1 VGSPGKASTR
11 RLNVN
16 KKTAAVALM
25 AVFTLA
31 ICFIILG
38 AVSTDL
44 KAALLIDDA
53 KFGSLIM
60 ALFLTSCI
68 VQLFIGP
75 AVDRFG
81 YKPVAILGFLVTSA
95 SLFLLANATSFETA
109 RLACILLG
117 VGAMSANTVGNTL
130 MPVVLFGGEEP
141 ARAANLG
148 NAFFGLGYVS
158 VPFLFTLFM
167 QKLGISYSSS
177 ISVFAALVLLF
188 LVYSLTAPFPTVP
201 TGFSLGRALSLLG
214 QPAVLVAALA
224 LFCYIALEV
233 SMGSWI
239 RGLMVEILGKDNPP
253 ADASFWAGMV
263 LTLFGVAMAAGR
275 FLSSTIKNLTAVG
288 IRLIAGAAVVSLL
301 AILVMMW
308 TESAAL
314 AILAV
319 VVVGLAFAP
328 IFPTIIGVTFS
339 KFDASQY
346 GSVFGIVFAIG
357 LLGGT
362 FVPKWIGDL
371 SAGGTVQ
378 DGLKIAAAMALL
390 LVVVTPVLGLAGKRS
405 SR

>member
-1 VGSPGKASTR
+1 
-11 RLNVN
+11 
-16 KKTAAVALM
+16 M

-38 AVSTDL
+38 SVSTDL
-44 KAALLIDDA
+44 MAALKLDA
-53 KFGSLIM
+53 AQFGSLIM

-81 YKPVAILGFLVTSA
+81 YKPVAIVGFLVTSA
-95 SLFLLANATSFETA
+95 SLFILANAATFETA
-109 RLACILLG
+109 RLACVLLG
-117 VGAMSANTVGNTL
+117 VGAMAANTVGNTL
-130 MPVVLFGGEEP
+130 MPVVLFEGKDP

-158 VPFLFTLFM
+158 VPFLFSLFM
-167 QKLGISYSSS
+167 QKMGISYSTS
-177 ISVFAALVLLF
+177 ISVFAVLVLLF

-201 TGFSLGRALSLLG
+201 TGFSLAKALSLLA

-239 RGLMVEILGKDNPP
+239 RKLMEELFAKSYTP

-263 LTLFGVAMAAGR
+263 LSLFGVAMAAGR
-275 FLSSTIKNLTAVG
+275 FLSSAIKNLTALGV
-288 IRLIAGAAVVSLL
+288 RLVAAAALLSLV
-301 AILVMMW
+301 AILAMTW
-308 TESAAL
+308 TQSATL

-328 IFPTIIGVTFS
+328 IFPTIVGVTFS

-346 GSVFGIVFAIG
+346 GSIFGIIFSIG

-362 FVPKWIGDL
+362 FVPAWIGNL
-371 SAGGTVQ
+371 SASGTVQ
-378 DGLKIAAAMALL
+378 GGLKVAAGMAALL
-390 LVVVTPVLGLAGKRS
+390 VLVTPLLGGVGKKNTR
-405 SR
+405 

>member
-1 VGSPGKASTR
+1 
-11 RLNVN
+11 
-16 KKTAAVALM
+16 M

-38 AVSTDL
+38 SVSSDL
-44 KAALLIDDA
+44 MAALQLDA
-53 KFGSLIM
+53 AQFGSLIM

-95 SLFLLANATSFETA
+95 SLFMLANAGTYDTA

-117 VGAMSANTVGNTL
+117 VGAMACNTVGNTL
-130 MPVVLFGGEEP
+130 MPVVLFEGKDP

-167 QKLGISYSSS
+167 QKLGISYTTS

-188 LVYSLTAPFPTVP
+188 LLYSLAAPFPSIP
-201 TGFSLGRALSLLG
+201 TGFSLGRALSLLS
-214 QPAVLVAALA
+214 QPAVLVAAAA

-239 RGLMVEILGKDNPP
+239 RRLMEEILSRDRSP
-253 ADASFWAGMV
+253 ADAAFWAGMV
-263 LTLFGVAMAAGR
+263 LSLFGIAMAAGR
-275 FLSSTIKNLTAVG
+275 ALSSTIKNLTALGVK
-288 IRLIAGAAVVSLL
+288 LVAGAALVSLV
-301 AILVMMW
+301 AILAMTW
-308 TESAAL
+308 TQSAAL

-319 VVVGLAFAP
+319 VLVGLAFAP
-328 IFPTIIGVTFS
+328 IFPTIVGVTFA
-339 KFDASQY
+339 KFDSSQY
-346 GSVFGIVFAIG
+346 GSIFGIIFSIG

-362 FVPKWIGDL
+362 FVPAWIGNL
-371 SAGGTVQ
+371 SASGTVQ
-378 DGLKIAAAMALL
+378 GGLKVAAAMAAL
-390 LVVVTPVLGLAGKRS
+390 LVLVTPLLGLFGRKAASQGEKNVA
-405 SR
+405 

>member
-1 VGSPGKASTR
+1 
-11 RLNVN
+11 VN

-44 KAALLIDDA
+44 KAALRIDDA

-130 MPVVLFGGEEP
+130 MPVVLFGGKEP

-167 QKLGISYSSS
+167 QKLGISYSTS
-177 ISVFAALVLLF
+177 ISAFAALVLLF

-239 RGLMVEILGKDNPP
+239 RGLMVEILGKDSPP

-288 IRLIAGAAVVSLL
+288 IRLIVGAAVVSLL

-308 TESAAL
+308 TQSAAL

-319 VVVGLAFAP
+319 VVIGLAFAP

-390 LVVVTPVLGLAGKRS
+390 LVVVAPFLALAGKKG

>member
-1 VGSPGKASTR
+1 M
-11 RLNVN
+11 N
-16 KKTAAVALM
+16 KRTAVVALM

-38 AVSTDL
+38 SVSTDL
-44 KAALLIDDA
+44 MAALKLDSA
-53 KFGSLIM
+53 QFGSLIM

-81 YKPVAILGFLVTSA
+81 YKPVAILGFLMTSV
-95 SLFLLANATSFETA
+95 SLFMLAYATTYEMA

-117 VGAMSANTVGNTL
+117 VGAMAANTVGNTL
-130 MPVVLFGGEEP
+130 MPVVLFEGKDP

-148 NAFFGLGYVS
+148 NAFFGLGYVL
-158 VPFLFTLFM
+158 VPFLFTLFI
-167 QKLGISYSSS
+167 QKMGISYTTSL
-177 ISVFAALVLLF
+177 SVFAVLVLLF
-188 LVYSLTAPFPTVP
+188 LVYSLTASYPTVP
-201 TGFSLGRALSLLG
+201 TGFSLGKALSLLA

-239 RGLMVEILGKDNPP
+239 RRLMEEILAKDYTP
-253 ADASFWAGMV
+253 AEASFWAGMV
-263 LTLFGVAMAAGR
+263 LSLFGVAMAAGR
-275 FLSSTIKNLTAVG
+275 FLSSMIKNLTAVG
-288 IRLIAGAAVVSLL
+288 VKLVAGAAVLSLV
-301 AILVMMW
+301 AILAMVW
-308 TESAAL
+308 TQSAAL

-328 IFPTIIGVTFS
+328 IFPTIVGVTFS

-346 GSVFGIVFAIG
+346 GSIFGIIFSIG

-362 FVPKWIGDL
+362 FVPAWIGNL
-371 SAGGTVQ
+371 SATGTVQ
-378 DGLKIAAAMALL
+378 GGLKVAAAMAAL
-390 LVVVTPVLGLAGKRS
+390 LVLVTPLLGVVGKKS
-405 SR
+405 SS

>member
-1 VGSPGKASTR
+1 
-11 RLNVN
+11 
-16 KKTAAVALM
+16 
-25 AVFTLA
+25 
-31 ICFIILG
+31 
-38 AVSTDL
+38 
-44 KAALLIDDA
+44 
-53 KFGSLIM
+53 
-60 ALFLTSCI
+60 
-68 VQLFIGP
+68 
-75 AVDRFG
+75 
-81 YKPVAILGFLVTSA
+81 
-95 SLFLLANATSFETA
+95 
-109 RLACILLG
+109 
-117 VGAMSANTVGNTL
+117 
-130 MPVVLFGGEEP
+130 
-141 ARAANLG
+141 
-148 NAFFGLGYVS
+148 
-158 VPFLFTLFM
+158 
-167 QKLGISYSSS
+167 
-177 ISVFAALVLLF
+177 
-188 LVYSLTAPFPTVP
+188 
-201 TGFSLGRALSLLG
+201 
-214 QPAVLVAALA
+214 
-224 LFCYIALEV
+224 
-233 SMGSWI
+233 MGSWI

-253 ADASFWAGMV
+253 ADASFGAGMV

-275 FLSSTIKNLTAVG
+275 FLSSAVKNLTAVG

-390 LVVVTPVLGLAGKRS
+390 LVVVAPVLALAGKKG

>member
-1 VGSPGKASTR
+1 
-11 RLNVN
+11 
-16 KKTAAVALM
+16 M

-44 KAALLIDDA
+44 KATLQIDDA
-53 KFGSLIM
+53 RFGSLIM

-81 YKPVAILGFLVTSA
+81 YKPVAILGFLVTSS
-95 SLFLLANATSFETA
+95 SLFTLAYATTYETV
-109 RLACILLG
+109 RIACIFLG
-117 VGAMSANTVGNTL
+117 VGAMAANTVGNTL
-130 MPVVLFGGEEP
+130 MPVVLFEGKDP

-167 QKLGISYSSS
+167 QKMGISYGTS
-177 ISVFAALVLLF
+177 ISVFAVLVLLF
-188 LVYSLTAPFPTVP
+188 LVYCLTAPFPSVP
-201 TGFSLGRALSLLG
+201 TGFSLGKALSLLSK
-214 QPAVLVAALA
+214 PAVLVAAAA

-239 RGLMVEILGKDNPP
+239 KALMVEIIGKDHRP
-253 ADASFWAGMV
+253 AEASFQAGMI
-263 LTLFGVAMAAGR
+263 LSLFGVAMAAGR

-288 IRLIAGAAVVSLL
+288 VKLIAGAAVVSLV
-301 AILVMMW
+301 AILAMVF
-308 TESAAL
+308 TQSAAL
-314 AILAV
+314 AVLAV

-328 IFPTIIGVTFS
+328 IFPTIVGVTFS
-339 KFDASQY
+339 KFDSSQY
-346 GSVFGIVFAIG
+346 GSIFGIIFAIG

-378 DGLKIAAAMALL
+378 DGLKIAAGMALL
-390 LVVVTPVLGLAGKRS
+390 LVLVTPLLGVVGQKGR
-405 SR
+405 

>member
-1 VGSPGKASTR
+1 
-11 RLNVN
+11 
-16 KKTAAVALM
+16 M

-44 KAALLIDDA
+44 KAALQIDDA
-53 KFGSLIM
+53 QFGSLIM
-60 ALFLTSCI
+60 AMFLTSCI

-95 SLFLLANATSFETA
+95 SLFVLANTTSFDTA

-130 MPVVLFGGEEP
+130 MPVVLFGGKEP

-167 QKLGISYSSS
+167 QKMGISYSAS
-177 ISVFAALVLLF
+177 ISVFAILVLLF

-201 TGFSLGRALSLLG
+201 TGFSLGRALSLLA

-239 RGLMVEILGKDNPP
+239 RRLMEEILAKDYQP
-253 ADASFWAGMV
+253 AEASFWAGMV
-263 LTLFGVAMAAGR
+263 LTLFGLAMAAGR
-275 FLSSTIKNLTAVG
+275 FLSSMIKNLTAVG
-288 IRLIAGAAVVSLL
+288 VKLIAGAAVVSLV
-301 AILVMMW
+301 AILIMIW
-308 TESAAL
+308 TQSVAL
-314 AILAV
+314 AVLAV
-319 VVVGLAFAP
+319 VLVGLAFAP
-328 IFPTIIGVTFS
+328 IFPTIVGVTFS

-346 GSVFGIVFAIG
+346 GSIFGIIFSIG

-362 FVPKWIGDL
+362 FVPAWIGNL
-371 SAGGTVQ
+371 SASGTVQ
-378 DGLKIAAAMALL
+378 GGLKVAAAMAAL
-390 LVVVTPVLGLAGKRS
+390 LVLVTPLLGVVGKKTAR
-405 SR
+405 

>member
-1 VGSPGKASTR
+1 M
-11 RLNVN
+11 N
-16 KKTAAVALM
+16 KRTAIVALM

-38 AVSTDL
+38 SVSTDL
-44 KAALLIDDA
+44 MAALKLDSA
-53 KFGSLIM
+53 QFGSLIM

-81 YKPVAILGFLVTSA
+81 YKPVAILGFLMTSV
-95 SLFLLANATSFETA
+95 SLFMLAYATTYEMA
-109 RLACILLG
+109 RVACILLG
-117 VGAMSANTVGNTL
+117 VGAMASNTVGNTL
-130 MPVVLFGGEEP
+130 MPLVLFEGKDP

-158 VPFLFTLFM
+158 VPFLFTLFI
-167 QKLGISYSSS
+167 QKMGISYTTSL
-177 ISVFAALVLLF
+177 SVFAVLVLLF
-188 LVYSLTAPFPTVP
+188 LVYSLTASYPTVP
-201 TGFSLGRALSLLG
+201 TGFSLAKALSLLA

-239 RGLMVEILGKDNPP
+239 RRLMEEILAKGYTP
-253 ADASFWAGMV
+253 AEASLWAGMV
-263 LTLFGVAMAAGR
+263 LSLFGVAMAAGR

-288 IRLIAGAAVVSLL
+288 VKLIAGAAVLSLV
-301 AILVMMW
+301 AILAMVW
-308 TESAAL
+308 TQSAAL

-328 IFPTIIGVTFS
+328 IFPTIVGVTFS

-346 GSVFGIVFAIG
+346 GSIFGIIFSIG

-362 FVPKWIGDL
+362 FVPAWIGNL
-371 SAGGTVQ
+371 SATGTVQ
-378 DGLKIAAAMALL
+378 GGLKVAAAMAAL
-390 LVVVTPVLGLAGKRS
+390 LVVVTPLLGATGRKG
-405 SR
+405 

>member
-1 VGSPGKASTR
+1 M
-11 RLNVN
+11 N

-44 KAALLIDDA
+44 KAALRIDDA

-130 MPVVLFGGEEP
+130 MPVVLFGGKEP

-167 QKLGISYSSS
+167 QKLGISYSTS
-177 ISVFAALVLLF
+177 ISAFAALVLLF

-239 RGLMVEILGKDNPP
+239 RGLMVEILGKDSPP

-288 IRLIAGAAVVSLL
+288 IRLIVGAAVVSLL

-308 TESAAL
+308 TQSAAL

-319 VVVGLAFAP
+319 VVIGLAFAP

-390 LVVVTPVLGLAGKRS
+390 LVVVAPFLALAGKKG

>member
-1 VGSPGKASTR
+1 M
-11 RLNVN
+11 N

-44 KAALLIDDA
+44 KAALRIDDA

-130 MPVVLFGGEEP
+130 MPVVLFGGKEP

-167 QKLGISYSSS
+167 QKLGISYSTS
-177 ISVFAALVLLF
+177 ISVFAVLVLLF

-239 RGLMVEILGKDNPP
+239 RGLMVEILGKDSPP

-288 IRLIAGAAVVSLL
+288 IRLIVGAAVVSLL

-308 TESAAL
+308 TQSAAL

-319 VVVGLAFAP
+319 VVIGLAFAP

-390 LVVVTPVLGLAGKRS
+390 LVVVAPFLALAGKKG

>member
-1 VGSPGKASTR
+1 
-11 RLNVN
+11 
-16 KKTAAVALM
+16 M

-44 KAALLIDDA
+44 KAALQIDDA
-53 KFGSLIM
+53 QFGSLIM
-60 ALFLTSCI
+60 AMFLTSCI

-95 SLFLLANATSFETA
+95 SLFVLANTTSFDTA

-130 MPVVLFGGEEP
+130 MPVVLFGGKEP

-167 QKLGISYSSS
+167 QKMGISYSAS
-177 ISVFAALVLLF
+177 ISVFAILVLLF

-201 TGFSLGRALSLLG
+201 TGFSLGRALSLLA

-239 RGLMVEILGKDNPP
+239 RRLMEEILAKDYQP
-253 ADASFWAGMV
+253 AEASFWAGMV
-263 LTLFGVAMAAGR
+263 LTLFGLAMAAGR
-275 FLSSTIKNLTAVG
+275 FLSSMIKNLTAVG
-288 IRLIAGAAVVSLL
+288 VKLIAGAAVVSLV
-301 AILVMMW
+301 AILIMIW
-308 TESAAL
+308 TQSVAL
-314 AILAV
+314 AVLAV
-319 VVVGLAFAP
+319 VLVGLAFAP
-328 IFPTIIGVTFS
+328 IFPTIVGVTFS

-346 GSVFGIVFAIG
+346 GSIFGIIFSIG

-362 FVPKWIGDL
+362 FVPAWIGNL
-371 SAGGTVQ
+371 SASGTVQ
-378 DGLKIAAAMALL
+378 GGLKVAAAMAAL
-390 LVVVTPVLGLAGKRS
+390 LVLVTPLLGVVGKKT

>member
-1 VGSPGKASTR
+1 MTKR
-11 RLNVN
+11 
-16 KKTAAVALM
+16 TAVVALM

-38 AVSTDL
+38 SVSTDL
-44 KAALLIDDA
+44 MAALKLDSA
-53 KFGSLIM
+53 QFGSLIM

-81 YKPVAILGFLVTSA
+81 YKPVAILGFLTTSV
-95 SLFLLANATSFETA
+95 SLFLLAYATTYDMA
-109 RLACILLG
+109 RFACILLG
-117 VGAMSANTVGNTL
+117 VGAMAANTVGNTL
-130 MPVVLFGGEEP
+130 MPVVLFEGKDP

-158 VPFLFTLFM
+158 VPFLLTLFI
-167 QKLGISYSSS
+167 QKLGISYTTSL
-177 ISVFAALVLLF
+177 SVFAVLVLLF
-188 LVYSLTAPFPTVP
+188 LVYSLTATYPTVP
-201 TGFSLGRALSLLG
+201 TGFSLGKALSLLA

-239 RGLMVEILGKDNPP
+239 RRLMEEILAKGYTP
-253 ADASFWAGMV
+253 AEASLWAGMV
-263 LTLFGVAMAAGR
+263 LSLFGVAMAAGR

-288 IRLIAGAAVVSLL
+288 VKLIAGAAVLSLV
-301 AILVMMW
+301 AILAMVW
-308 TESAAL
+308 TQSAAL

-328 IFPTIIGVTFS
+328 IFPTIVGVTFS

-346 GSVFGIVFAIG
+346 GSIFGIIFSIG

-362 FVPKWIGDL
+362 FVPAWIGNL
-371 SAGGTVQ
+371 SATGTVQ
-378 DGLKIAAAMALL
+378 GGLKVAAAMAAL
-390 LVVVTPVLGLAGKRS
+390 LVVVTPLLGATGRKG
-405 SR
+405 

>member
-1 VGSPGKASTR
+1 M
-11 RLNVN
+11 N
-16 KKTAAVALM
+16 KRTAIVALM

-44 KAALLIDDA
+44 KAALQIDDA
-53 KFGSLIM
+53 RFGSLIM

-95 SLFLLANATSFETA
+95 SLFILANATTFETA

-117 VGAMSANTVGNTL
+117 VGAMAANTVGNTL
-130 MPVVLFGGEEP
+130 MPVVLFEGKDP

-167 QKLGISYSSS
+167 QKLGISYSTS

-239 RGLMVEILGKDNPP
+239 RGLMVEILGKDSPP

-288 IRLIAGAAVVSLL
+288 IRLIVGAAVVSLL

-308 TESAAL
+308 TQSAAL

-319 VVVGLAFAP
+319 VVIGLAFAP

-390 LVVVTPVLGLAGKRS
+390 LVVVAPFLALAGKKG

>member
-1 VGSPGKASTR
+1 
-11 RLNVN
+11 
-16 KKTAAVALM
+16 
-25 AVFTLA
+25 VFTLA

-130 MPVVLFGGEEP
+130 MPVVLFGGKEP

-167 QKLGISYSSS
+167 QKLGISYSTS
-177 ISVFAALVLLF
+177 ISAFAALVLLF

-239 RGLMVEILGKDNPP
+239 RGLMVEILGKDSPP

-288 IRLIAGAAVVSLL
+288 IRLIVGAAVVSLL

-308 TESAAL
+308 TQSAAL

-319 VVVGLAFAP
+319 VVIGLAFAP

-390 LVVVTPVLGLAGKRS
+390 LVVVAPFLALAGKKG

>member
-1 VGSPGKASTR
+1 
-11 RLNVN
+11 
-16 KKTAAVALM
+16 M

-44 KAALLIDDA
+44 KAALRIDDA

-130 MPVVLFGGEEP
+130 MPVVLFGGKEP

-167 QKLGISYSSS
+167 QKLGISYSTS
-177 ISVFAALVLLF
+177 ISAFAALVLLF

-239 RGLMVEILGKDNPP
+239 RGLMVEILGKDSPP

-288 IRLIAGAAVVSLL
+288 IRLIVGAAVVSLL

-308 TESAAL
+308 TQSAAL

-319 VVVGLAFAP
+319 VVIGLAFAP

-390 LVVVTPVLGLAGKRS
+390 LVVVAPFLALAGKKG

>member
-1 VGSPGKASTR
+1 
-11 RLNVN
+11 
-16 KKTAAVALM
+16 VALM

-44 KAALLIDDA
+44 KAALQIDDA
-53 KFGSLIM
+53 RFGSLIM

-95 SLFLLANATSFETA
+95 SLFILANAATFETA

-117 VGAMSANTVGNTL
+117 VGAMAANTVGNTL
-130 MPVVLFGGEEP
+130 MPVVLFEGKDP

-167 QKLGISYSSS
+167 QKMGISYSTS
-177 ISVFAALVLLF
+177 ISVFAVLVLLF
-188 LVYSLTAPFPTVP
+188 LVYSLTASYPTVP
-201 TGFSLGRALSLLG
+201 TGFSLGRALSLLSR
-214 QPAVLVAALA
+214 PAVLVAALA

-239 RGLMVEILGKDNPP
+239 RALMEEILKKDYTP
-253 ADASFWAGMV
+253 AEASFWAGMV
-263 LTLFGVAMAAGR
+263 LSLFGVAMAAGR
-275 FLSSTIKNLTAVG
+275 FLSSAIKNLTAVG
-288 IRLIAGAAVVSLL
+288 VKLVAGAAVVSLV
-301 AILVMMW
+301 AILAMVW
-308 TESAAL
+308 TQSAAL

-328 IFPTIIGVTFS
+328 IFPTIVGVTFS

-346 GSVFGIVFAIG
+346 GSIFGIIFSIG

-362 FVPKWIGDL
+362 FVPAWIGNL
-371 SAGGTVQ
+371 SASGTVQ
-378 DGLKIAAAMALL
+378 GGLKVAAAMAALL
-390 LVVVTPVLGLAGKRS
+390 ILVTPLLGMTGGKS
-405 SR
+405 SK